1 MNDST
6 SPLDYSNGFV
16 INSDVPSG
24 LVRDSNSILTP
35 LVSIMIPT
43 YRRPDMLREAVKS
56 ALRQITTVPFEVV
69 VVDNDNEEEM
79 AEEVDK
85 VIASFDAPNLR
96 HFRNQTNIG
105 LYGNWNRCIELAR
118 GCWITILND
127 DDLLDQSFLE
137 EALEVLNGNSSI
149 KLVGCTARVLDI
161 QNNIL
166 PVTFTEWVKKFIKQ
180 LSSLAR
186 NNYPRELGVENYF
199 LGNLHHGSLG
209 VLMERKAAIEVGGF
223 NQKYYPVSDYLF
235 LLRFIILNPVFYLP
249 KILATYRVGVNV
261 SASPEVCA
269 AGVHYE
275 LQIREALVSHLNIK
289 PNILRYFS
297 RLIAIRAVSVFRRR
311 WCPSLDM
318 HEILKREGLVYR
330 PVLAE
335 YLITGLFLRLFL
347 TKIKRP
353 AATHGVS
360 TAEATS
366 TAKGAPQGVVNQTP
380 RID

>member
-1 MNDST
+1 MKDSI
-6 SPLDYSNGFV
+6 SPFNYTDGFA
-16 INSDVPSG
+16 INSDIPSR

-43 YRRPDMLREAVKS
+43 YRRPDLLREAVKS
-56 ALRQITTVPFEVV
+56 ALTQITTVPFEVV

-85 VIASFDAPNLR
+85 VISSFDAANLR
-96 HFRNQTNIG
+96 HFRNQTNVG

-137 EALEVLNGNSSI
+137 EALELLKGNSSI

-166 PVTFTEWVKKFIKQ
+166 PVTFLARVKKFIKQ
-180 LSSLAR
+180 LSTLAR
-186 NNYPRELGVENYF
+186 NNNPRKLGIENYF

-223 NQKYYPVSDYLF
+223 NQNYYPVSDYLF
-235 LLRFIILNPVFYLP
+235 LLRFIILNPVYYLP
-249 KILATYRVGVNV
+249 KVLATYRVAVNV
-261 SASPEVCA
+261 STRPEVCA

-275 LQIREALVSHLNIK
+275 LQIREALISYLNMK

-297 RLIAIRAVSVFRRR
+297 RLVAIRAVSVFRRR
-311 WCPSLDM
+311 WCPSLDI

-330 PVLAE
+330 PILAE
-335 YLITGLFLRLFL
+335 YLITGLFLRIFL
-347 TKIKRP
+347 TEKKY
-353 AATHGVS
+353 VS
-360 TAEATS
+360 
-366 TAKGAPQGVVNQTP
+366 
-380 RID
+380 D